1 MAPEIFEMQEYDAK
15 ADIWS
20 VGCVFYEML
29 GNDDSYHEI
38 FFIPVLFMNC
48 YEVFSIHCY
57 PCCLN
62 LAVTSLLSTGTP
74 LHRPCFFHSPIMS
87 VFMTVATPRFTT
99 ICTNTLKIIFIIIFK
114 NVRMMI
120 FVTNFTQ
127 ILTTIIRLF
136 NDYFHILFIFL

>member
-29 GNDDSYHEI
+29 GNDNSHHEI

-48 YEVFSIHCY
+48 YEMFSIHCY
-57 PCCLN
+57 PCCLI

-74 LHRPCFFHSPIMS
+74 LHWPCFFHSPIMS
-87 VFMTVATPRFTT
+87 VFMTVVTPPLTT
-99 ICTNTLKIIFIIIFK
+99 ICTNTLKAAFLNIFIIIFK
-114 NVRMMI
+114 NVCMMI
-120 FVTNFTQ
+120 FVTNFTPT
-127 ILTTIIRLF
+127 LTIIIRLF
-136 NDYFHILFIFL
+136 NDYIHN